1 MMLTRKT
8 IVATPARQT
17 ARNVV
22 AHGLKENVAKLA
34 PITDVA
40 AVRIPTLNWQVPNV
54 EGKKASV
61 AIYAHLASKYGGQ
74 LNPAAAA
81 EGLELYDEV
90 VADARARPGAHPNI
104 DLLLQV
110 IADGSSHQLV
120 VDKQ

>member
-1 MMLTRKT
+1 MMLARNTA
-8 IVATPARQT
+8 VATPARQA

-22 AHGLKENVAKLA
+22 VHGLKENVARLA

-40 AVRIPTLNWQVPNV
+40 AVRIPALGWQVPNV

-61 AIYAHLASKYGGQ
+61 AIYAHLASKYGGK
-74 LNPAAAA
+74 LNAAAA
-81 EGLELYDEV
+81 QEGLALYDEV